1 MLSGTSIKVLNDD
14 ILRGRASSTKGEPPP
29 TGKDMRGS
37 AW

>member
-29 TGKDMRGS
+29 T
-37 AW
+37 